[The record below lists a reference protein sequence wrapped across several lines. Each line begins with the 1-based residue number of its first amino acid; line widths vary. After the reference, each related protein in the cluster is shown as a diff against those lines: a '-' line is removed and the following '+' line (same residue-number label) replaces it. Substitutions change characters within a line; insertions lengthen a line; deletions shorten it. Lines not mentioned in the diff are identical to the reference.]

1 MNPFE
6 MPFPNPFGKT
16 RLTSSFEAP
25 AQSTDYSLYREDFG
39 SIYSL
44 LNTINNRENNSFM
57 RNEDSSQERGNE
69 EWSGTSSYEEAQ
81 SLLIHGYKDPVKNI
95 KSSLAKNKKLTSK
108 IYNSIPK
115 PIVQNR
121 VVGFVPNVPNALK
134 GLPESMITLEKL
146 HKKRKTISII
156 YATGGSCGV
165 ESDVLASAGA
175 ALVSAINLI
184 ELSGVQTELSVGFM
198 PTKETKQIIFPTVKI
213 KGYGERFNLQK
224 ICFPMIHPA
233 MFRRI
238 GFKYLETCPGMVVN
252 FSHGYGRPPELEVLK
267 TLIKDK
273 NTYVINRAWITEH
286 ENDIEEIL
294 KYMEVC

>member
-6 MPFPNPFGKT
+6 MSFPNPFGKT
-16 RLTSSFEAP
+16 WLTSSFEAP
-25 AQSTDYSLYREDFG
+25 AQSTHDYSLYREDFG

-57 RNEDSSQERGNE
+57 RNEDSSQEHGNE

-81 SLLIHGYKDPVKNI
+81 SLLIHGYEDPI
-95 KSSLAKNKKLTSK
+95 KSIKSNLAKNKKLTSK

-121 VVGFVPNVPNALK
+121 VVGLPNALK
-134 GLPESMITLEKL
+134 GLPDSMITLEKL

-184 ELSGVQTELSVGFM
+184 ELSGVQTELSIGFM
-198 PTKETKQIIFPTVKI
+198 PAKETKQVIFPTVKI
-213 KGYGERFNLQK
+213 KSYGERFNLQK

-238 GFKYLETCPGMVVN
+238 GFKYLETCPGMVEN
-252 FSHGYGRPPELEVLK
+252 FSHGYGRPPELE
-267 TLIKDK
+267 DS
-273 NTYVINRAWITEH
+273 YQG
-286 ENDIEEIL
+286 
-294 KYMEVC
+294 

>member
-1 MNPFE
+1 MDPFE
-6 MPFPNPFGKT
+6 MQFQSWFA
-16 RLTSSFEAP
+16 SSP
-25 AQSTDYSLYREDFG
+25 KIPTQSTHDYSLCREDFG

-57 RNEDSSQERGNE
+57 CDRNVSQEHGDE
-69 EWSGTSSYEEAQ
+69 EWRGTSSYEEAQ
-81 SLLIHGYKDPVKNI
+81 SLLIHGYEDPI
-95 KSSLAKNKKLTSK
+95 KSIKSNLAKNKKLTSK

-146 HKKRKTISII
+146 HKKRKIISII
-156 YATGGSCGV
+156 YAIGGNSNV
-165 ESDVLASAGA
+165 ESDVLVSAGT

-184 ELSGVQTELSVGFM
+184 ELSGVQTELSIGFM

-213 KGYGERFNLQK
+213 KGYGERFSLQK

-238 GFKYLETCPGMVVN
+238 GFKYLETCPGMGED
-252 FSHGYGRPPELEVLK
+252 FSHGYGGSPELEDLK
-267 TLIKDK
+267 NLIKDK
-273 NTYVINRAWITEH
+273 NTYVINRAWITQH
-286 ENDIEEIL
+286 ENNIEEIL